1 MYCISTNFSFRN
13 AVNVFLFTFLL
24 GSCTKEVDN
33 TLLETKTF
41 MHVYPELGG
50 QTCNFM
56 KATPDGGCMLIIN
69 EDLRATGDGKKLSIM
84 KLNEKGKLEWKRSA
98 GDYELPS
105 LVNCVVL
112 ADGSMLFTPDGP
124 AGYLVKINSN
134 GQVAFVTDYTST
146 FNGYKFWYGTYPV
159 EGNDGTYKQVIT
171 NGPST
176 WNASAHIAS
185 FDLSGNLIGTQ
196 YISEASFDKK
206 DFKLVWLSIYKYGN
220 GNTNYF
226 VGGCFMHDKNN
237 FSWGERLKLFVAKQV
252 YYDSALAFTKTVL
265 VDTALDND
273 HYQSFFHK
281 YTSDKHLLI
290 NTTVQDYNKINRGQL
305 IKVNDD
311 LDILWKT
318 DIVASPYGSILNCGI
333 EETRDGNYFVTGAC
347 IIPGKTSQ
355 QPFAAKV
362 SRDGKLLWTKIFQF
376 NLSGALTYGIENVSG
391 DFILTGVTTGFG
403 SGNTG
408 ADLFILKT
416 DNALNYKQ

>member
-1 MYCISTNFSFRN
+1 MQTTIPYHRIRHSAIC
-13 AVNVFLFTFLL
+13 ALLFLL
-24 GSCTKEVDN
+24 QVGCTKEVDN

-41 MHVYPELGG
+41 MHVYPEQGG

-56 KATPDGGCMLIIN
+56 KATPDGGCMLFIN
-69 EDLRATGDGKKLSIM
+69 EDLRSIGDGKKLTIM
-84 KLNEKGKLEWKRSA
+84 KLNEKGQQEWKRSA

-124 AGYLVKINSN
+124 AGYLVKINN
-134 GQVAFVTDYTST
+134 QGQIEFVTDYTSH

-159 EGNDGTYKQVIT
+159 QGNDGTYKQVFT
-171 NGPST
+171 NGPAT
-176 WNASAHIAS
+176 WNASAHLAS
-185 FDLSGNLIGTQ
+185 FDLAGNLLGTQ
-196 YISEASFDKK
+196 YISEASFNQK

-220 GNTNYF
+220 GSTSYF

-252 YYDSALAFTKTVL
+252 YYDSVCVFTQTEL
-265 VDTALDND
+265 VDTARDDN

-281 YTSDKHLLI
+281 YTADRHLLI
-290 NTTVQDYNKINRGQL
+290 NTTVQDHNKINRGQL

-318 DIVASPYGSILNCGI
+318 DIVVSPYGSILNSGI
-333 EETRDGNYFVTGAC
+333 EETRDGNYFVTGSC

-362 SRDGKLLWTKIFQF
+362 SRNGKLLWTKIFQM
-376 NLSGALTYGIENVSG
+376 NLSGALTYGIENVKG
-391 DFILTGVTTGFG
+391 DFILSGITTGFG

-416 DNALNYKQ
+416 DNALNYK